1 MNNDFEGFIKTFDS
15 PNTVRVVKSLQA
27 IGDYDYSNCTP
38 FDIENI
44 ILNLKPNSPKA
55 ITTIIYIMSLYAKYL
70 GNKDMLYMI
79 EDIDRNALW
88 LLAKPNAAKKFI
100 SNKDFENVYHE
111 IGVHEEHNSFY
122 IQTLFRCLYEGIYC
136 DDMSVIKNLRA
147 SDVNDSVVTLR
158 DDNGNEYNITV
169 SDRLA
174 GDLVKL
180 GDVDTWSRNNRYG
193 VCSIAITGLHKD
205 SCFKVE
211 NRKGSSEYS
220 YRFSYYR
227 ILRNIAKNY
236 VGYSLLPLQLYVSGI
251 MYRIGK
257 MLKQHD
263 IAIQDAF
270 SDNNRDKIVNTIITN
285 ELTRCMCDTPVRNF
299 REMVKG
305 HLEVFDTF

>member
-44 ILNLKPNSPKA
+44 ILSLKPNSPKA
-55 ITTIIYIMSLYAKYL
+55 ITTIIYIMSLYAKHL
-70 GNKDMLYMI
+70 GNKDMLHMI

-88 LLAKPNAAKKFI
+88 LLAKPNATKKFI
-100 SNKDFENVYHE
+100 SNENFESVYHE

-158 DDNGNEYNITV
+158 DDNGNEYDITV

-193 VCSIAITGLHKD
+193 VCNIAITGLHKD

>member
-1 MNNDFEGFIKTFDS
+1 MDNDFEGFIKTFDS
-15 PNTVRVVKSLQA
+15 PNTARVVKSLQA

-44 ILNLKPNSPKA
+44 TLNLKPNSPKA
-55 ITTIIYIMSLYAKYL
+55 ITTIIYIMSLYAKHL
-70 GNKDMLYMI
+70 GNKDMLHMI

-88 LLAKPNAAKKFI
+88 LLAKPNATKKFI

-158 DDNGNEYNITV
+158 DDNGNEYDITV

-257 MLKQHD
+257 MLKHHD

>member
-44 ILNLKPNSPKA
+44 ILSLKPNSPKA
-55 ITTIIYIMSLYAKYL
+55 ITTIIYIMSLYAKHL
-70 GNKDMLYMI
+70 GNKDMLHMI

-88 LLAKPNAAKKFI
+88 LLAKPNATKKFI

-158 DDNGNEYNITV
+158 DDNGNEYDITV

>member
-1 MNNDFEGFIKTFDS
+1 MSDFESFIKTFDS
-15 PNTVRVVKSLQA
+15 PNTVRVVRSLQA

-38 FDIENI
+38 LDIENI
-44 ILNLKPNSPKA
+44 ILNLKPNSLKA

-88 LLAKPNAAKKFI
+88 LLAKPNATKKFI

-147 SDVNDSVVTLR
+147 SDVNNSVVTLR
-158 DDNGNEYNITV
+158 DDSGKEYDIAV

-174 GDLVKL
+174 DDLVKL

-193 VCSIAITGLHKD
+193 VCNIAITGLHKD

-211 NRKGSSEYS
+211 NRRGSSEYS

-236 VGYSLLPLQLYVSGI
+236 VGHSLLPLQIYVSGMMHRII
-251 MYRIGK
+251 MELKDIG
-257 MLKQHD
+257 LSGEE
-263 IAIQDAF
+263 AF
-270 SDNNRDKIVNTIITN
+270 SDNNRNKSVNTIISN
-285 ELTRCMCDTPVRNF
+285 ELKRCMCGTPVRNF

-305 HLEVFDTF
+305 HMDVFDTF